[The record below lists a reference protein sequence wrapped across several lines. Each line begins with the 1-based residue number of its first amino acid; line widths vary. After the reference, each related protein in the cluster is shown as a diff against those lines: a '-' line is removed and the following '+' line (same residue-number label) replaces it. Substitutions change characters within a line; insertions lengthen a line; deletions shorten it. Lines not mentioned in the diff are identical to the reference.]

1 MLYLLISAQFVAL
14 PSRKDALLGI
24 EGRVKPKIEASGS
37 LGLFMGDSKCHQ
49 TYPNQTLLGDKKID
63 WCSNIASNKEENPW
77 ILFSFPNKAMKL
89 TGYAV
94 RNGCC
99 YYYECCCDPETGNRV
114 DYYCCCRLYS
124 FSLQGSNDNKTW
136 VTIHKIE
143 KESTF
148 YYCKLNTY
156 DFPETRSYNYVRFV
170 LDEQWPG
177 CPKCMQINQIE
188 LYGTTV
194 DSYYSSYEQFDS
206 DENDETISIIGK
218 VKRS

>member
-1 MLYLLISAQFVAL
+1 MFYFLLFLVNFVAM
-14 PSRKDALLGI
+14 PERSDALL
-24 EGRVKPKIEASGS
+24 RNTAHMKPKVESSGS
-37 LGLFMGDSKCHQ
+37 LGLFLGDSKCHQ
-49 TYPNQTLLGDKKID
+49 TYPNQTLVGDKKID
-63 WCSNIASNKEENPW
+63 WCSNIPAEKGSYPW
-77 ILFSFPNKAMKL
+77 ILFSFPNRAMKL
-89 TGYAV
+89 RGYSV

-99 YYYECCCDPETGNRV
+99 YYYECCCDPSTGQRV

-136 VTIHKIE
+136 ETIHRVE

-156 DFPETRSYNYVRFV
+156 EFQETKSYNYIRFI
-170 LDEQWPG
+170 LDEEWPG

-188 LYGTTV
+188 LYGQTV
-194 DSYYSSYEQFDS
+194 DSYYSSYEQIDG
-206 DENDETISIIGK
+206 DEESISIIGK